1 MVSTMRVTRWAGLTL
16 TTSTIVLAAATGAQA
31 AASNPVVVQ
40 PGTVAAGGQVSIFD
54 GGNCISPFT
63 GVATF
68 SGGGGSVIPPVALS
82 LLNNQTGGT
91 TTIPAS
97 TKPGTYG
104 VQVVCTK
111 AAGSNDIFEGSITI
125 TAATSSNTTPT
136 GAAATGDGA
145 SITGT
150 GGTATGVA
158 AIGVALALA
167 AGAAYRRRSVRE
179 R

>member
-16 TTSTIVLAAATGAQA
+16 ASTTIVLAAATGAQA
-31 AASNPVVVQ
+31 AANPVVVQ

-54 GGNCISPFT
+54 GGNCTSPFT

-68 SGGGGSVIPPVALS
+68 SGGSGSVIPPVALS

-104 VQVVCTK
+104 VQVVRTK

-136 GAAATGDGA
+136 GAPATGDGA
-145 SITGT
+145 SIIGS
-150 GGTATGVA
+150 GGTTTGVA
-158 AIGVALALA
+158 AIGAALALA